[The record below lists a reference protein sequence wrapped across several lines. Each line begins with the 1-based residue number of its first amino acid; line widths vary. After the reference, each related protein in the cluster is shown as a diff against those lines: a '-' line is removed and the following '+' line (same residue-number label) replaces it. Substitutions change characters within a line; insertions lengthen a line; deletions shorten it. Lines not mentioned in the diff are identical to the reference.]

1 MKGFTTGSSELDKLI
16 GEIPPRTMLLI
27 VGHPGSGKT
36 TLASQICYANA
47 VRGHKCLYMTFY
59 EDREKLFRN
68 MGRLKINLA
77 EVENKGFLT
86 YVKLPVAS
94 AEELMDIV
102 VKLVASD
109 HYNVVVIDSINP
121 ALELVE
127 REESKRAIVLNF
139 FYQLVDII
147 DGLLVAVA
155 EMPIGKETLE
165 YGSIEFVADLILY
178 LKHRI
183 TRGLR
188 SRILEVRKVRGAPSS
203 VIEVPFAILNDAG
216 FKVYLPPRPERMMR
230 GREHAISTTI
240 SFITK
245 LAGPIYKGDTID
257 ISFPPHAREALTIV
271 PLVDIAVTNNL
282 KALLIS
288 YKYSPDEVKEL
299 FIEVFGSYFNLG
311 KDVVLSILNRHFTI
325 ESFNPASY
333 ALTHLYAVE
342 VELIEDLKPD
352 MVVHHG
358 TEIFSAVADPSE
370 YWTLL
375 INMLTWLKN
384 NGKLVIRYSA
394 RISPQWTRI
403 NEILADIVVRIYYK
417 REGGAL
423 KPVFYIWRLGRTPLL
438 FDFTNED
445 ITRAALEAQKLA
457 ALIKTNSQE
466 LNTAGNN

>member
-1 MKGFTTGSSELDKLI
+1 MESFTTGSSELDKLI

-47 VRGHKCLYMTFY
+47 VKGRKCLYITFY

-68 MGRLKINLA
+68 MGKLKINLA
-77 EVENKGFLT
+77 EVENGGFLT

-102 VKLVASD
+102 VKLVANE

-127 REESKRAIVLNF
+127 KEESKRAIMLNF
-139 FYQLVDII
+139 FYQLIDII
-147 DGLLVAVA
+147 NGLLVAVA
-155 EMPIGKETLE
+155 EIPVGRETLE

-178 LKHRI
+178 LKHK
-183 TRGLR
+183 TVRGLR
-188 SRILEVRKVRGAPSS
+188 SRILEVRKVRGVPSS
-203 VIEVPFAILNDAG
+203 VIEVPFTILDEEG

-240 SFITK
+240 SFIAK
-245 LAGPIYKGDTID
+245 LVGPIYRGDVIY
-257 ISFPPHAREALTIV
+257 INFPPHAREALTIV

-282 KALLIS
+282 KVLLIS

-299 FIEVFGSYFNLG
+299 FADVFESYFNIS
-311 KDVVLSILNRHFTI
+311 KDSILNILNKYFSI
-325 ESFNPASY
+325 ESFNPAGY

-352 MVVHHG
+352 VVVHHG
-358 TEIFSAVADPSE
+358 TEIFSAIADPSE

-384 NGKLVIRYSA
+384 NGKLVIRYGS
-394 RISPQWTRI
+394 RVYYHWTRI
-403 NEILADIVVRIYYK
+403 NEALADVVVRVYHK
-417 REGGAL
+417 REENTF
-423 KPVFYIWRLGRTPLL
+423 KPVFYIWRRGKAPLF
-438 FDFTNED
+438 FDFTESD
-445 ITRAALEAQKLA
+445 VASAALEVQKLLE
-457 ALIKTNSQE
+457 LIKAGFEET
-466 LNTAGNN
+466 NTAG